1 MSQFNH
7 SHVHQGMC
15 MPPTNRRCVPCAWVV
30 ILALGL
36 LMLPLLAQADPLRD
50 ALSKAAT
57 EDYSPILRAFLLLTL
72 LSVIPLLLI
81 SVTSFTRI
89 IVVLSLVRSAL
100 GLQQTP
106 PNSVLVTLALFLTLF
121 TMAPVFQNIKTSA
134 VEPYLH
140 KDISAEVAVSRG
152 FQPLKMFM
160 IRQTRQEDLLAVV
173 KMSGNTIPKTVAEV
187 TPIELI
193 PAFMLSELR
202 TAFQIGFVIFL
213 PFLLIDLVVAAI
225 LMALGMIMVP
235 PSTIS
240 LPLKILLF
248 LLINGWTLVTQA
260 LLAGYHIP

>member
-1 MSQFNH
+1 ML
-7 SHVHQGMC
+7 VRR
-15 MPPTNRRCVPCAWVV
+15 NRRIRYACVVA
-30 ILALGL
+30 LAVA
-36 LMLPLLAQADPLRD
+36 LMLLPTLVQADPLQD
-50 ALSKAAT
+50 ALAKASA
-57 EDYSPILRAFLLLTL
+57 EDYSPILRTFLLLSL

-81 SVTSFTRI
+81 SLTSFTRI
-89 IVVLSLVRSAL
+89 IVVLSLLRSAL

-106 PNSVLVTLALFLTLF
+106 PNSVLVTLAVFLTLF
-121 TMAPVFQNIKTSA
+121 TMAPVFQSIKSSS
-134 VEPYLH
+134 VDPYLS
-140 KDISAEVAVSRG
+140 KQIAANVAVTRG

-160 IRQTRQEDLLAVV
+160 IRQTRQDDLLAVV
-173 KMSGNTIPKTVAEV
+173 KMAGDKVPKTVADV
-187 TPIELI
+187 TALELV

-248 LLINGWTLVTQA
+248 LLINGWTLIAQA
-260 LLAGYHIP
+260 LLSGYHVP

>member
-1 MSQFNH
+1 MRAKNKNLVRAIGVIAVSMTLTLLPAL
-7 SHVHQGMC
+7 VH
-15 MPPTNRRCVPCAWVV
+15 
-30 ILALGL
+30 
-36 LMLPLLAQADPLRD
+36 ADPLQD

-57 EDYSPILRAFLLLTL
+57 EDFSPMLRAFLLLSM

-81 SVTSFTRI
+81 SLTSFTRI
-89 IVVLSLVRSAL
+89 IVVLSLLRSAL

-106 PNSVLVTLALFLTLF
+106 PNSVLLTLALFLTLF
-121 TMAPVFQNIKTSA
+121 TMTPVFQVAKTTA
-134 VEPYLH
+134 VDPYLH
-140 KDISAEVAVSRG
+140 KQIPAELAVDRA

-160 IRQTRQEDLLAVV
+160 IRQTRQGDLLAVV
-173 KMSGNTIPKTVAEV
+173 KMSGNKIPKTIADV
-187 TPIELI
+187 TAVELI

-213 PFLLIDLVVAAI
+213 PFLMIDLVVAAI

-248 LLINGWTLVTQA
+248 LLINGWTLVAQA